1 MVATKLFH
9 TRGSRCANQLPKNG
23 HTLLTQN
30 RIIAIGDIHGCVHA
44 FDTLLDAISPQQ
56 SDTIVILGDFIDK
69 GRQSKEVID
78 RLILLQ
84 TQCNMIHLLGNHEEV
99 LLNTLNDSSSLN
111 YWMQCGG
118 VSTLNSYR
126 FGGSLKDI
134 PEEHLD
140 FIRSGVNYFE
150 TENHLFAHACPDHDL
165 PLSENSTYALRWQ
178 LLEPDEVQPHDSGK
192 TVIVGHTEQI
202 SGEILDL
209 GFIQCIDTAC
219 WRYGWLT
226 ALEVTSGE
234 VWQAQRFGMLRELGD
249 TPVGPIGDRND
260 HEQ

>member
-1 MVATKLFH
+1 MS
-9 TRGSRCANQLPKNG
+9 SRSVSSPIEIG
-23 HTLLTQN
+23 HSPLNQN
-30 RIIAIGDIHGCVHA
+30 RVIAVGDIHGCVHA
-44 FDTLLDAISPQQ
+44 FETLLEAIAPQPCDTL
-56 SDTIVILGDFIDK
+56 VILGDYIDK

-78 RLILLQ
+78 RLISLQ
-84 TQCNMIHLLGNHEEV
+84 DECNLIHLIGNHEEV
-99 LLNTLNDSSSLN
+99 LLNTLDDNSSLN

-134 PEEHLD
+134 PEEHLE
-140 FIRSGVNYFE
+140 FMRSGTNYFE
-150 TENHLFAHACPDHDL
+150 TERHLFAHACPDHHL

-178 LLEPDEVQPHDSGK
+178 LLEPDEVQPHYSGK
-192 TVIVGHTEQI
+192 TAIVGHTEQI
-202 SGEILDL
+202 SGDILDL

-226 ALEVTSGE
+226 ALEVTTGE
-234 VWQAQRFGMLRELGD
+234 VWQAQRFGMLREQGD